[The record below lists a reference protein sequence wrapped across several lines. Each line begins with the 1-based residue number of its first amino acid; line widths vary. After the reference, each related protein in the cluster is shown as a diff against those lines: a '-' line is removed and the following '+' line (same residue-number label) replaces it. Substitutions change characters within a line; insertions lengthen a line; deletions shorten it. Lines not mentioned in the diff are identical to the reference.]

1 MEHFHQYAETTVETQ
16 YLNDRRRRGGVV
28 LFSRQNKRDGA
39 KREATDRTVHPM
51 LHLTPPGQPPTLAAA
66 TMVANQPQ
74 QNSFPTVATSPIS
87 YPTVLL
93 PSVLPP
99 IQAHKPV
106 LLHTNQPFQ
115 FILSYCLHFVLI
127 FGHCD

>member
-1 MEHFHQYAETTVETQ
+1 MIEGAGVESNP
-16 YLNDRRRRGGVV
+16 L
-28 LFSRQNKRDGA
+28 LKANKRDGA
-39 KREATDRTVHPM
+39 KPEATDRTVHPM
-51 LHLTPPGQPPTLAAA
+51 LHLTPPGQPPTLADAP
-66 TMVANQPQ
+66 MVANQPQ
-74 QNSFPTVATSPIS
+74 QTSFPTVATSPIS

-93 PSVLPP
+93 PSSVLPP

-115 FILSYCLHFVLI
+115 FILSRCLHFVLI